1 MFDDTIYGQN
11 WASWRKSTDISNI
24 FSFDRPTG
32 GRPVAVTWKDFCFSA
47 GKNRLTARFRRF
59 RRVAG
64 DLISYASCEVI
75 SLHLICCFRPNA
87 GLALLRSLN
96 RTRPTTDTALA
107 CTQKPAHDSN
117 QHLFFPPPPPPPP
130 LSSSSSSSS
139 SSRWVHRL
147 WFSFPPSNVIEYVVK
162 NFECR
167 TRRM

>member
-1 MFDDTIYGQN
+1 MIRY
-11 WASWRKSTDISNI
+11 TDKIEQAEENTRIFRS
-24 FSFDRPTG
+24 FSFDPPTG
-32 GRPVAVTWKDFCFSA
+32 GRPVAVTWKDFCFPA
-47 GKNRLTARFRRF
+47 GKNRLTVRFRRF

-117 QHLFFPPPPPPPP
+117 QHLFFPSPP
-130 LSSSSSSSS
+130 LFSSSSS
-139 SSRWVHRL
+139 SSRWAHRL
-147 WFSFPPSNVIEYVVK
+147 WNRTEFFFFYQKFSFPPSNYYRICCEE
-162 NFECR
+162 FW
-167 TRRM
+167 M